1 MAKILTQ
8 AANLRKPFDMVLEQR
23 QLLTREQILR
33 HQQEARRR
41 QISLEDLLCSEAV
54 LPPDTVYESLA
65 DAFGLTWHSLE
76 GCQIPDQLPARVIEL
91 CAKECLIPL
100 TLQNGSLTVA
110 TFRPALQAA
119 HASMLAAAGVRPVFQ
134 VCSPDRARPLLEA
147 LQKLTTPEEQDGGI
161 DSLISSLSGTGED
174 AKGAEGLEIS
184 GVSDSPEA
192 PSVVDLVNRALTMAV
207 RQKASDI
214 HVEATEKGLRVR
226 FRLDGV
232 LVHRFELAGP
242 PAAAFISRILVMA
255 GLDITEKLLPQ
266 DGSFKVR
273 FEGRDVEF
281 RIASIPGSYGQ
292 NLTLR
297 LLSGQEVGAISLEKL
312 GLKGLELEVLTNTI
326 KFPHGMIL
334 VAGPTGSG
342 KSTTLYAIL
351 ERLANPAVK
360 ILTIEDPIERRI
372 NLVTQVQVRINRND
386 PARSLTFARG
396 LRTFLRLDPDII
408 MVGEIRDQETAEIAV
423 QASLTGHL
431 VLSTVHANSST
442 ETLRRLQNIGVD
454 YFLFMSTLNLVIAQ
468 RLVRNLCPHCRTSR
482 PPTPEESELFPAEI
496 RPDILFQAHG
506 CNRCFGTGYA
516 GRVGIFE
523 FLPVDD
529 EIRDSIQADNLMS
542 CMPLVR
548 RRTLKTLR
556 QSALIHV
563 ADGATDLNELER
575 VCGPCSFSKV

>member
-1 MAKILTQ
+1 MAKIITQ
-8 AANLRKPFDMVLEQR
+8 AATLRKPFDMVLEQR
-23 QLLTREQILR
+23 HLLTREQIVQY
-33 HQQEARRR
+33 QQEARRR
-41 QISLEDLLCSEAV
+41 QLTLEELLV
-54 LPPDTVYESLA
+54 QNTILPADTVYEALA
-65 DAFGLTWHSLE
+65 DAFGLPWQPLSTYQL
-76 GCQIPDQLPARVIEL
+76 PDQLPVRVLEL
-91 CAKECLIPL
+91 CGRERLLPL
-100 TLQNGSLTVA
+100 QLQNGSLTVA
-110 TFRPALQAA
+110 TSRPGLQAT
-119 HASMLAAAGVRPVFQ
+119 HASMLSAAGVRPVFQ
-134 VCSPDRARPLLEA
+134 VCSPERAQPYLDR
-147 LQKLTTPEEQDGGI
+147 LQQQSAPDDAETGLTD
-161 DSLISSLSGTGED
+161 LISSLSETGDGT
-174 AKGAEGLEIS
+174 KTAEGLEIT
-184 GVSDSPEA
+184 GVSDSPDT
-192 PSVVDLVNRALTMAV
+192 PSVVDLVNRVLTLAV

-232 LVHRFELAGP
+232 LVHRFDLAGTA
-242 PAAAFISRILVMA
+242 AAAFISRILVMA

-281 RIASIPGSYGQ
+281 RIASIPGLYGQ

-297 LLSGQEVGAISLEKL
+297 LLSGHETEIISLEKL
-312 GLKGLELEVLTNTI
+312 GLKGLELEVLTSTI

-372 NLVTQVQVRINRND
+372 NLVTQVQVRMNRND

-431 VLSTVHANSST
+431 VLSTVHANSSS

-468 RLVRNLCPHCRTSR
+468 RLVRRLCPHCRTSH
-482 PPTPEESELFPAEI
+482 PISPQESELFTDEI
-496 RPDILFQAHG
+496 RPTTLFQARG
-506 CNRCFGTGYA
+506 CSRCFGTGYA
-516 GRVGIFE
+516 GRIGVFE
-523 FLPVDD
+523 FLPIDD

-548 RRTLKTLR
+548 RRTMKTLR
-556 QSALIHV
+556 QSTLQHL
-563 ADGATDLNELER
+563 ADGLTDLAELER
-575 VCGPCSFSKV
+575 VCGPCSFSKA